1 MENKLIILPFDH
13 RSSFL
18 KDILNKPQK
27 SRAREMKKMIF
38 EAFLSVIKN
47 KKDFA
52 VLVDEE
58 LGSDILINAKK
69 LGIKICLPVEKS
81 GQKELKL
88 EFGNKFKE
96 HIDKFNPDY
105 VKILI
110 RYNHHNTDINKRQLK
125 VLKKLNEL
133 NYKIIL
139 ELLVP
144 PTPQESLLP
153 NYDKKIR
160 YINTMKA
167 IEEINEAINV
177 NIWKLEGFN
186 KKQWEGIIKKTNKGS
201 KIIFLGRG
209 EDKKKVSNW
218 MESASHFKEIIGF
231 AIGRTIF
238 LEPLKDYENNK
249 ISREEAVEKIKLNF
263 EYFLNLWN
271 TKKNTNR

>member
-27 SRAREMKKMIF
+27 SRAKEMKKMIF
-38 EAFLSVIKN
+38 EAFLLVAKN

-58 LGSDILINAKK
+58 LGSDILIDAKK

-110 RYNHHNTDINKRQLK
+110 RYNPHNTDVNKRQIK

-167 IEEINEAINV
+167 IEEIKEAINV
-177 NIWKLEGFN
+177 DIWKLEGFN
-186 KKQWEGIIKKTNKGS
+186 KKQWEDIIKKINKGS
-201 KIIFLGRG
+201 RIIFLGRG
-209 EDKKKVSNW
+209 ENKKKVSNW

-249 ISREEAVEKIKLNF
+249 ISREETVEKIKLNF
-263 EYFLNLWN
+263 EYFVNLWN
-271 TKKNTNR
+271 TKKNTNQ

>member
-81 GQKELKL
+81 GQKELNL
-88 EFGNKFKE
+88 EFGNNFKG
-96 HIDKFNPDY
+96 HIDKFSPDY

-110 RYNHHNTDINKRQLK
+110 RYNPHNTDINKRQLK
-125 VLKKLNEL
+125 VLKRLSQL
-133 NYKIIL
+133 DYKIIL

-238 LEPLKDYENNK
+238 LEPLKDYENKK
-249 ISREEAVEKIKLNF
+249 ISQEEAIEKIKLNF
-263 EYFLNLWN
+263 EYFVNLWN

>member
-1 MENKLIILPFDH
+1 
-13 RSSFL
+13 
-18 KDILNKPQK
+18 
-27 SRAREMKKMIF
+27 MKKMIF

-81 GQKELKL
+81 GQKELNL
-88 EFGNKFKE
+88 EFGNNFKG
-96 HIDKFNPDY
+96 HIDKFSPDY

-110 RYNHHNTDINKRQLK
+110 RYNPHNTDINKRQLK
-125 VLKKLNEL
+125 VLKRLSQL
-133 NYKIIL
+133 DYKIIL

-238 LEPLKDYENNK
+238 LEPLKDYENKK
-249 ISREEAVEKIKLNF
+249 ISQEEAIEKIKLNF
-263 EYFLNLWN
+263 EYFVNLWN